1 MSQSVFFKSL
11 IPILMIFLFVACR
24 KTKPEFDGIT
34 CTGNCFILAGRV
46 TDTPSNVGLQGVE
59 LRFFY
64 RPPGYALLFNPTRY
78 LGKTTTNSNGEYTF
92 RFNGTSFK
100 AEGGYYRMQAF
111 KSDYFYGQLNQND
124 ISEFELDTTY
134 FNMPF
139 NQDFVLFRSA
149 KLAVRFVAATVTNF
163 DFLTFGYAYGANGTG
178 ISLSGGRK
186 IDTTIT
192 FKTAGDIS
200 TIVQWEAKGN
210 GVNISKKDTLIA
222 TRGSTFQYKIIL

>member
-1 MSQSVFFKSL
+1 
-11 IPILMIFLFVACR
+11 
-24 KTKPEFDGIT
+24 
-34 CTGNCFILAGRV
+34 
-46 TDTPSNVGLQGVE
+46 
-59 LRFFY
+59 
-64 RPPGYALLFNPTRY
+64 
-78 LGKTTTNSNGEYTF
+78 
-92 RFNGTSFK
+92 
-100 AEGGYYRMQAF
+100 
-111 KSDYFYGQLNQND
+111 LNQND

-192 FKTAGDIS
+192 FQTAGDIS